1 MLSTFTVT
9 MFTCECWSWK
19 ATSSRLRS
27 KVVMKELYCI
37 ALYSAGKYQ
46 CPDQLQFTESH
57 SKQDPDLGFFSK
69 TTDNNEQLPCEVLG
83 AGIGFYHLH
92 LWKIL
97 LVLMHL
103 TNNNAEAVNDFGTY
117 KILKWIFVFLQWSSI
132 FHSQG
137 LSRLS
142 GSLQN
147 CTISKLLSVE
157 CYTRLLMHTLAVVH
171 HSNKH
176 NHHLNTN
183 QRNNLM

>member
-1 MLSTFTVT
+1 MFTKKGVKLNVNMKKITKTAWSYTLTSYSWREERWKYMLSTFTMT

-57 SKQDPDLGFFSK
+57 SKQDPNLGFFSK
-69 TTDNNEQLPCEVLG
+69 TTDNNEQFPCEVLG

-103 TNNNAEAVNDFGTY
+103 NNNNVEAVNDFGTY
-117 KILKWIFVFLQWSSI
+117 KILKWIFCVPAVIQY
-132 FHSQG
+132 
-137 LSRLS
+137 
-142 GSLQN
+142 
-147 CTISKLLSVE
+147 IS
-157 CYTRLLMHTLAVVH
+157 
-171 HSNKH
+171 
-176 NHHLNTN
+176 
-183 QRNNLM
+183 